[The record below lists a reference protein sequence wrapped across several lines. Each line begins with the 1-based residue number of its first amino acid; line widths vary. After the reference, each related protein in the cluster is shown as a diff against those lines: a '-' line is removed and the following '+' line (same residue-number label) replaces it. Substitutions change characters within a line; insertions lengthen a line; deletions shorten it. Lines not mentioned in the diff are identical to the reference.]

1 MKIQDIQNKLRHG
14 LIRNTSGLSLVSVN
28 DFIDSGSA
36 NAVAQKKPVNTD
48 DEQRLAEAMEAF
60 YERLQEA
67 GLKSTKQRD
76 LIVERFFLLDKHI
89 SADELLEDVREY
101 QARIG
106 YATVYRTLKLL
117 VEQGFALP
125 KDFGDGQTRYDPIHN
140 QDPQHD
146 HLICVDCRKIIEFN
160 DDTLNERIQ
169 EIVGEM
175 KYRVRRKKIE
185 LYAEC
190 TDDACPNKAS

>member
-1 MKIQDIQNKLRHG
+1 MG
-14 LIRNTSGLSLVSVN
+14 ETSRVER
-28 DFIDSGSA
+28 
-36 NAVAQKKPVNTD
+36 
-48 DEQRLAEAMEAF
+48 DERVDEAMEAF

-67 GLKSTKQRD
+67 GLKSTRQRD
-76 LIVERFFLLDKHI
+76 LIVERFFMLDKHI
-89 SADELLEDVREY
+89 SADELLEDVREH
-101 QARIG
+101 QPRIG

-160 DDTLNERIQ
+160 DQVLDDRIQ
-169 EIVGEM
+169 DIVDKM
-175 KYRVRRKKIE
+175 NYTVRRKKIE

-190 TDDACPNKAS
+190 HIKACPNKTG

>member
-1 MKIQDIQNKLRHG
+1 MVVSLRAIVYTRGTH
-14 LIRNTSGLSLVSVN
+14 SGHEGRWRSTTVSAGGRTVS
-28 DFIDSGSA
+28 DG
-36 NAVAQKKPVNTD
+36 TD
-48 DEQRLAEAMEAF
+48 RTLEEQVEEAMEAF
-60 YERLQEA
+60 QKRLQEE

-76 LIVERFFLLDKHI
+76 LIVERFFRLDEHI

-101 QARIG
+101 QPRIG

-117 VEQGFALP
+117 VDQGFAVP

-146 HLICVDCRKIIEFN
+146 HLICVDCRKIEEFN
-160 DDTLNERIQ
+160 DDVLNDRIQ
-169 EIVGEM
+169 AIVDDM

-185 LYAEC
+185 LYVEC
-190 TDDACPNKAS
+190 TDAECPRK

>member
-1 MKIQDIQNKLRHG
+1 MAQD
-14 LIRNTSGLSLVSVN
+14 S
-28 DFIDSGSA
+28 
-36 NAVAQKKPVNTD
+36 KPEVKD
-48 DEQRLAEAMEAF
+48 RVDEAMEAF
-60 YERLQEA
+60 SSRLQEA

-76 LIVERFFLLDKHI
+76 LIVERFFELDKHI
-89 SADELLEDVREY
+89 NAEELLEDVRGH
-101 QARIG
+101 QPRIG

-160 DDTLNERIQ
+160 DEELARRLHTIAEGMQYSI
-169 EIVGEM
+169 
-175 KYRVRRKKIE
+175 RRKKLE

-190 TDDACPNKAS
+190 QIPRCPNKLG

>member
-1 MKIQDIQNKLRHG
+1 MG
-14 LIRNTSGLSLVSVN
+14 EMS
-28 DFIDSGSA
+28 
-36 NAVAQKKPVNTD
+36 
-48 DEQRLAEAMEAF
+48 EQEREERVAEALEAF

-76 LIVERFFLLDKHI
+76 VIVERFFWLDKHI
-89 SADELLEDVREY
+89 SADELLEDVREH
-101 QARIG
+101 QPRIG

-117 VEQGFALP
+117 VEQGFAVP

-146 HLICVDCRKIIEFN
+146 HLICIDCRKIMEFN
-160 DDTLNERIQ
+160 DDHLNERIQ
-169 EIVGEM
+169 AIVADLS
-175 KYRVRRKKIE
+175 YTVRRKKIE

-190 TDDACPNKAS
+190 DDASCPHKTS